1 MDYIFKYFI
10 SNSNFF
16 NNILKK
22 RRFIY
27 FTASYLKNF
36 NKSCYNLIAKKKY
49 NYFIDPETYKFQY
62 GGSKMFYVKYIEYF
76 NDLDDL
82 FDDENRIKFD
92 FLENEDNKEDFYN
105 KIIQFQRRTLAQTS
119 IPLDYY
125 FSIASGNNTPIISN
139 PNANRMF
146 VISPYF
152 EFNNIGDFE
161 YRLTLEFSK
170 YDKKNYALIRCPK
183 TVLTEEKN
191 IETIFQDFS
200 KNSGILLNIIEL
212 NEYNLVDLDN
222 FFPNLISLIK
232 KFSDNNQK
240 VIMMN
245 NSEFSKYFSIF
256 GLNYVCSNVMIGQ
269 KTNPYDPEINPGGN
283 LDFFY
288 VPEIE
293 RSVSFNQA
301 GILKA
306 RNPEILTTIMDRID
320 NIDFNERVRLYH
332 NFIDYRTNEINS
344 SPSNQMVTTIQNSY
358 NKLIEINHR
367 EEYRYYQKWIT
378 LIKEKKI
385 EFGLK

>member
-16 NNILKK
+16 NNILENKG
-22 RRFIY
+22 FIY
-27 FTASYLKNF
+27 YTASYLKNY
-36 NKSCYNLIAKKKY
+36 NRSCYNLIAKKKY

-82 FDDENRIKFD
+82 FDDENRIQFD
-92 FLENEDNKEDFYN
+92 FLKNNDNKEDFYN

-125 FSIASGNNTPIISN
+125 FSIASGNKTPIISN

-170 YDKKNYALIRCPK
+170 YDRRNFVLIRCPK
-183 TVLTEEKN
+183 TILTEEKN
-191 IETIFQDFS
+191 IETIFKDFS

-212 NEYNLVDLDN
+212 NEYNLEDLDRI
-222 FFPNLISLIK
+222 FPNLISLIK
-232 KFSDNNQK
+232 MFSDNNQK

-269 KTNPYDPEINPGGN
+269 KTNPYDPKIKSGGN

-301 GILKA
+301 EILKA
-306 RNPEILTTIMDRID
+306 RNPEILSKITNRID
-320 NIDFNERVRLYH
+320 SFDFNERIRLYH
-332 NFIDYRTNEINS
+332 QSIDKRTDEINS
-344 SPSNQMVTTIQNSY
+344 LHSNQIVTTIQNSY
-358 NKLIEINHR
+358 SKLIESNHR
-367 EEYRYYQKWIT
+367 EEYKYYQKWIT
-378 LIKEKKI
+378 LINEKKI
-385 EFGLK
+385 EYGL